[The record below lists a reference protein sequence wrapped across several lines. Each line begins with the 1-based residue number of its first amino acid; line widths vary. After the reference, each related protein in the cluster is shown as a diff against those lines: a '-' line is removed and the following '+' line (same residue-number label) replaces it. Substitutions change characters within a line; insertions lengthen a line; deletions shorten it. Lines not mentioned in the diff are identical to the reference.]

1 MANETVFVVDDEP
14 LNTRLIQVNLQV
26 KGYKIEIAHDGVEA
40 LEALESGRVKPDL
53 MLLDLTMPYMDG
65 FELLN
70 RIKANS
76 ELSAIPVVILSARAH
91 DKDVVIGHAI
101 GAERY
106 LTKPINPTEL
116 VKTVRDVLDERTTA

>member
-1 MANETVFVVDDEP
+1 MANETIFVVDDEP
-14 LNTRLIQVNLQV
+14 LNTRLIQVNLQI

-65 FELLN
+65 FELLS
-70 RIKANS
+70 RVKANP

-91 DKDVVIGHAI
+91 DKDVVMGHSI

-106 LTKPINPTEL
+106 LTKPINPAEL
-116 VKTVRDVLDERTTA
+116 VKTVLEVLQAQQTA

>member
-1 MANETVFVVDDEP
+1 MANETIFVVDDEP

-26 KGYKIEIAHDGVEA
+26 KGYRIEIAHDGVEA

-53 MLLDLTMPYMDG
+53 ILLDLTMPYMDG

-70 RIKANS
+70 RIKGKT
-76 ELSAIPVVILSARAH
+76 ELEAIPVVILSARAH
-91 DKDVVIGHAI
+91 DKDVVIGHSI

-106 LTKPINPTEL
+106 LTKPINPAEL
-116 VKTVRDVLDERTTA
+116 VTTVREVLDAHSN